1 MSVASFHSSSSMRSM
16 SVTTAHKTITE
27 CIAGAR
33 SDALEVQEKALQ
45 NLVIITQVSPLY
57 RNLLVQV
64 DGSISILISLSKSS
78 SSTIQSLSLSILFNL
93 SLNHD
98 MKKLLASMETIYH
111 LNTLVSL
118 GSPETVKLASSL
130 ICSLAMLDKN
140 KAKFGVAGTIQL
152 LVRALTVPTVPAAHH
167 LLCSLAELG
176 QFHGNCT
183 VAVRSGAIRVLIDV
197 VESTSGED
205 LAGTALVVL
214 GLLARFEEGLRALI
228 KTDQI
233 VISMFNVLKGR
244 CMLSKE
250 GATEILLRLFDES
263 EGCLSDALRLPE
275 FLGVVADLS
284 VRGSAKARE
293 RSSLLMNKLMK
304 SDFDTYSNAD
314 SVYSQWY

>member
-1 MSVASFHSSSSMRSM
+1 MSVSSFHSSSSMRSM
-16 SVTTAHKTITE
+16 SVATAHKIITE
-27 CIAGAR
+27 CIADTR
-33 SDALEVQEKALQ
+33 SDAHEVQEKALS
-45 NLVIITQVSPLY
+45 NLVTITQVSPLY
-57 RNLLVQV
+57 RNLLAQV
-64 DGSISILISLSKSS
+64 DGSIPILIALSKSS
-78 SSTIQSLSLSILFNL
+78 SSTVQSLSLSILFNL
-93 SLNHD
+93 SLNQD

-111 LNTLVSL
+111 LNTLISL
-118 GSPETVKLASSL
+118 GSPEIVKLSSSL

-152 LVRALTVPTVPAAHH
+152 LVRALSVPSVPAAHY

-183 VAVRSGAIRVLIDV
+183 VAVQSGSIPVLISIV
-197 VESTSGED
+197 SSTNGED

-228 KTDQI
+228 KTDWI
-233 VISMFNVLKGR
+233 VNSMVNVLKGR

-263 EGCLSDALRLPE
+263 EGCLSDALGLPE
-275 FLGVVADLS
+275 FLGVVADIS

-293 RSSLLMNKLMK
+293 RATLLMNKIMN
-304 SDFDTYSNAD
+304 SDFDTYSNAE
-314 SVYSQWY
+314 SVNSLWY

>member
-1 MSVASFHSSSSMRSM
+1 MSVASFQSSSSMRSM
-16 SVTTAHKTITE
+16 SVATAHKTITE

-33 SDALEVQEKALQ
+33 SDAHEVQEKALQ
-45 NLVIITQVSPLY
+45 NLVTVTQVSPLH

-64 DGSISILISLSKSS
+64 DGSISILIDLSKSS
-78 SSTIQSLSLSILFNL
+78 FSTVQSLSLSILFNL

-98 MKKLLASMETIYH
+98 MKKLLASMENIYH
-111 LNTLVSL
+111 LNTLISL
-118 GSPETVKLASSL
+118 GSPETVKLSASL

-152 LVRALTVPTVPAAHH
+152 LVRALKVPNIPAAHH

-183 VAVRSGAIRVLIDV
+183 VAVRSGAIQVLIGV
-197 VESTSGED
+197 VESASGED

-228 KTDQI
+228 KTDRI
-233 VISMFNVLKGR
+233 VISMVNVLKGR

-263 EGCLSDALRLPE
+263 EDCLSDALKLPE
-275 FLGVVADLS
+275 FFGVVADLS
-284 VRGSAKARE
+284 VRGSPKARE
-293 RSSLLMNKLMK
+293 RASLLMNKIMN

-314 SVYSQWY
+314 SVYSQW

>member
-1 MSVASFHSSSSMRSM
+1 MSVASFQSSSSMRSM
-16 SVTTAHKTITE
+16 SVATAHKNITQ
-27 CIAGAR
+27 CVADAR
-33 SDALEVQEKALQ
+33 SDAHDVQGKALKD
-45 NLVIITQVSPLY
+45 LVAITQVSPLY
-57 RNLLVQV
+57 RNLLAQV
-64 DGSISILISLSKSS
+64 DGSIPILIALSKSS
-78 SSTIQSLSLSILFNL
+78 SSTVQSLSLSILFNL
-93 SLNHD
+93 SLNND

-111 LNTLVSL
+111 LNTLISL

-152 LVRALTVPTVPAAHH
+152 LVRALTVPSVPAAHH

-183 VAVRSGAIRVLIDV
+183 VAVRSGAISVLVDV

-228 KTDQI
+228 KIDRI
-233 VISMFNVLKGR
+233 VYSMVNVLKGR

-263 EGCLSDALRLPE
+263 EGCLRDALRFPE

-284 VRGSAKARE
+284 VRGSTKARE
-293 RSSLLMNKLMK
+293 RATLLMNKITNNDLE
-304 SDFDTYSNAD
+304 TYSNAD
-314 SVYSQWY
+314 SVYSPWY